1 MALEL
6 FNIRNK
12 LIASAKKHQ
21 GFSLVEALL
30 VLVIVSIVS
39 ITVFTIFLL
48 PFKTQAKANNYQEAD
63 LDASLYALEK
73 SNEGSVDADGD
84 GNYDDVPDGCTVN
97 AEDINLGVYT
107 ITCTRGNYDVKAT
120 AISNIYT
127 QKIDIFGGDYQD
139 LNRDGYEDTTGFPTH
154 YDHCYSGQKGP
165 EGQGSAG
172 QFNNAVCTIGGIYI
186 IPFFED
192 LY

>member
-1 MALEL
+1 M
-6 FNIRNK
+6 
-12 LIASAKKHQ
+12 
-21 GFSLVEALL
+21 
-30 VLVIVSIVS
+30 LVIVSIVS
-39 ITVFTIFLL
+39 ITVFSIFLL

-139 LNRDGYEDTTGFPTH
+139 LNRDGYEDTTGFSTH

-165 EGQGSAG
+165 EGQGSWSIQQCQCTPRNIYNTIFRRSILIRRELAMQLG
-172 QFNNAVCTIGGIYI
+172 QAKT
-186 IPFFED
+186 PP
-192 LY
+192 